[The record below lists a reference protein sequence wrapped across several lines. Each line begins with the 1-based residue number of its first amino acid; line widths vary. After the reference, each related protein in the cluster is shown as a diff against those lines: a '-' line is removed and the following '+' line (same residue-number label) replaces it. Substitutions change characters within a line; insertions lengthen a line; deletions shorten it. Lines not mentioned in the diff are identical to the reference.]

1 MTKYFHRVK
10 NPLKISSTHNK
21 RKRKKVVVECNKWY
35 KTESN
40 RPLLPYNVLSG
51 TTYKAT
57 YRPEGGVFQI
67 VIKRTGRSYI
77 LEISLSRQRH
87 SATVSSILVYQQTKI
102 LLLYVVVIPVMIHH
116 KQGGTNEIKIL
127 D

>member
-1 MTKYFHRVK
+1 MYIY
-10 NPLKISSTHNK
+10 KI
-21 RKRKKVVVECNKWY
+21 
-35 KTESN
+35 
-40 RPLLPYNVLSG
+40 LFFFFQ
-51 TTYKAT
+51 AT

-67 VIKRTGRSYI
+67 VFKRTGRSYI

-116 KQGGTNEIKIL
+116 KQGGVCSAKL
-127 D
+127 L